1 MVGAIPIMDKC
12 ISGIHTIGRY
22 SAYRKNK
29 ETLKSNHMNYTE
41 KEVEVIKQRAYDNGK
56 RKGILFTII
65 LMIIFVIITIMI

>member
-1 MVGAIPIMDKC
+1 VVGAIPIMDKC
-12 ISGIHTIGRY
+12 ISDIYTIGSH
-22 SAYRKNK
+22 SAYQKNK
-29 ETLKSNHMNYTE
+29 ETLKSNDMNYTE

>member
-1 MVGAIPIMDKC
+1 
-12 ISGIHTIGRY
+12 
-22 SAYRKNK
+22 
-29 ETLKSNHMNYTE
+29 MNYTE